1 MKPQTVLAWNTSST
15 TIMVRWQPLVDEY
28 YLHGIGRGYQLSYQ
42 RTDGRGSE
50 DNTLSCDTQLDHH
63 LSDLKKYRSYTI
75 TVRAYTSKGRGPA
88 QEVQCSTDQDGKVVL
103 CSAVQ
108 CSAVQCSAVQCSAV
122 LCCAV
127 LCCAV
132 LCCAVLC

>member
-28 YLHGIGRGYQLSYQ
+28 YLHGIGRGYQLSYK

-108 CSAVQCSAVQCSAV
+108 CSAVLHCIVLCFAV
-122 LCCAV
+122 LC
-127 LCCAV
+127 L
-132 LCCAVLC
+132 

>member
-28 YLHGIGRGYQLSYQ
+28 YLHGIGRGYQLSYK

-103 CSAVQ
+103 CCV
-108 CSAVQCSAVQCSAV
+108 V

-127 LCCAV
+127 
-132 LCCAVLC
+132 